1 MGLFGNSAE
10 KDTKAAAAQAE
21 SDRLKALP
29 VDELAAEVMLFFGPA
44 GVSQK
49 TGHRQGPV
57 DVAKWLLADYSTKTK
72 YTQPVLGP
80 SIEALGALE
89 NAGLVERMSRGNS
102 GASAYR
108 ATRAGDEAI
117 TNGSIGR
124 HLK

>member
-1 MGLFGNSAE
+1 
-10 KDTKAAAAQAE
+10 
-21 SDRLKALP
+21 
-29 VDELAAEVMLFFGPA
+29 MLFFGPA

-57 DVAKWLLADYSTKTK
+57 DVARWLLSDYSTKTK

-80 SIEALGALE
+80 SIAALGALE
-89 NAGLVERMSRGNS
+89 DAGLVERTSKGNS

-117 TNGSIGR
+117 ANRAIGK
-124 HLK
+124 HLR